1 MSAYAA
7 RLKTDMKPLLDE
19 YHELNEIE
27 APTEEQK
34 SDMDRIAATLTE
46 KKAEYDRAIV
56 RFNGLQ
62 TAETTYEN
70 LSAPNPAP
78 RAVFDRPSI
87 GAGQGTPE
95 VKALSSYLVDSRD
108 YKNPRSGM
116 YNVAAEAPIAALYP
130 YVERK
135 AAFVPGNLTAIGGPL
150 QVFGPNTPRVPHP
163 ILEFLRTVPYNEYSV
178 PYLAP
183 VFTNNAADV
192 PIGTAKPEST
202 NTGTIQTVSMH
213 TIAHW
218 KDVPR
223 QILRYIPSMRAIIDD
238 ELIGGVLS
246 KVEDVIINSTGAAG
260 SMLGIL
266 AQITTTAAGADMIAQ
281 ILNGL
286 GVIGARGG
294 TPDGILMNPSDYYAL
309 IASAYTGNKYNPI
322 VSAGRFAGV
331 PVIQEGSLAAGTT
344 IVGDWNRAVAL
355 YVGENANVRATE
367 ALGLKSNLVTVLGEM
382 DCVVL
387 VERPNLLVKTT
398 AAIP

>member
-7 RLKTDMKPLLDE
+7 RLKSDMQPLLQE
-19 YHELNEIE
+19 LRELNDLE
-27 APTEEQK
+27 APTDEQK
-34 SDMDRIAATLTE
+34 SDIDRITGVLTE
-46 KKAEYDRAIV
+46 KKTEYDRAIV
-56 RFNGLQ
+56 RFNNLQ
-62 TAETTYEN
+62 TAEATN
-70 LSAPNPAP
+70 DALSAPAPAP
-78 RAVFDRPSI
+78 RAVYDRPAI
-87 GAGQGTPE
+87 GAGQSTPE
-95 VKALSSYLVDSRD
+95 VKALSSYLVDNRD

-192 PIGTAKPEST
+192 AIGNPKPEST
-202 NTGTIQTVSMH
+202 NTGTIQTVNMH

-246 KVEDVIINSTGAAG
+246 KVEDVIINGTGAAG

-266 AQITTTAAGADMIAQ
+266 AQVTTTGAGADMVAA
-281 ILNGL
+281 ILNAL

-367 ALGLKSNLVTVLGEM
+367 ALGMKSNLVTVLGEM